1 MMEINEK
8 NRYLGKT
15 LKEMGRVMV
24 AFSGG
29 VDSAVVLK
37 RAQQELGGNVLAVV
51 VASELFR
58 ESEFQAAVQLAEN
71 LGVKVHQTEIKEL
84 NQPQIAANNPD
95 SWYYSKKLLYTHLN
109 QLAEELDYPYVLDG
123 MIMDDEADFRPGLK
137 ARTEEGIRSV
147 LQEANLYKPEVRELA
162 KELELSVW
170 NKLASCS
177 LASRFPYGTK
187 LDKQKVNQVNQAE
200 LYLKRAGFDEVR
212 VRYHDNVARIEVAAD
227 KMMELLEKRTE
238 VQHKLVSL
246 GFDYVSI
253 DLRGYRTGSMNEY
266 CQKLLQNSK
275 SLPMLKTQ
283 LHSVGVVSFL
293 PLN

>member
-162 KELELSVW
+162 KELELPVW

-227 KMMELLEKRTE
+227 KMVELLEKRTE
-238 VQHKLVSL
+238 VQHKLESL
-246 GFDYVSI
+246 GFNYVSI
-253 DLRGYRTGSMNEY
+253 DLRGYRTGSMNEV
-266 CQKLLQNSK
+266 LPAASSK
-275 SLPMLKTQ
+275 Q
-283 LHSVGVVSFL
+283 QIAA
-293 PLN
+293 NA

>member
-37 RAQQELGGNVLAVV
+37 RAQQELGDNVLAVV

-71 LGVKVHQTEIKEL
+71 LGVKVHQTEIEEL
-84 NQPQIAANNPD
+84 NQPQITANNPD

-253 DLRGYRTGSMNEY
+253 DLRGYRTGSMNEV
-266 CQKLLQNSK
+266 LPAASSK
-275 SLPMLKTQ
+275 Q
-283 LHSVGVVSFL
+283 QIAA
-293 PLN
+293 NA